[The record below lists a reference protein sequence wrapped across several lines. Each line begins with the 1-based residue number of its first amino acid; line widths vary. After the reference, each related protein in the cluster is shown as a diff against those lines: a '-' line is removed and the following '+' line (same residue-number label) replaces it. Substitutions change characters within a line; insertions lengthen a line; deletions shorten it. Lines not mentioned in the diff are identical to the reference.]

1 MTLVT
6 SAAVEATVP
15 DVVRASELGL
25 THLTRPQF
33 LAKLLNAAQR
43 SVAVGGTSGKST
55 VTGMI
60 GWILHA
66 CHRQPTVMNG
76 AVMKNFVTPSAPFA
90 SALVGDPE
98 LFVSE
103 VDESDGSIALY
114 RPEIAVLT
122 NISLDHK
129 EMDELRQLF
138 AAFPQCVAQGGAQPR
153 RSRDAGAVRD
163 GAGRQGRSATAST
176 ARAPTSWART
186 CSSRPTASSFARRGR
201 GRAP

>member
-1 MTLVT
+1 
-6 SAAVEATVP
+6 
-15 DVVRASELGL
+15 
-25 THLTRPQF
+25 
-33 LAKLLNAAQR
+33 
-43 SVAVGGTSGKST
+43 
-55 VTGMI
+55 MI

-114 RPEIAVLT
+114 RPEVAVLT

-129 EMDELRQLF
+129 EMDELRPLF
-138 AAFPQCVAQGGAQPR
+138 AGFLLAARKAVLNLDDPETRALAETVPAT
-153 RSRDAGAVRD
+153 RS
-163 GAGRQGRSATAST
+163 SATAST
-176 ARAPTSWART
+176 RPAPTSWART
-186 CSSRPTASSFARRGR
+186 SSSRGWRRVRARR
-201 GRAP
+201 

>member
-6 SAAVEATVP
+6 SAAVEPTVP
-15 DVVRASELGL
+15 DVVRAKELGL
-25 THLTRPQF
+25 KHCTRPEF
-33 LAKLLNAAQR
+33 LAELLNQAQH

-122 NISLDHK
+122 EHQPRPQGDG
-129 EMDELRQLF
+129 RT
-138 AAFPQCVAQGGAQPR
+138 AAVVRRLPAVRSQGGAQPR
-153 RSRDAGAVRD
+153 RSRNTRTRRG
-163 GAGRQGRSATAST
+163 GAGEKVISYGFDSAE
-176 ARAPTSWART
+176 APTSWAGT
-186 CSSRPTASSFARRGR
+186 CSCSKAAWHSRCDADGETA
-201 GRAP
+201 